1 MVLCLG
7 WLITSNDPWLVM
19 VYTGCSIRNHHTLY
33 RHAPKASQEARAG
46 LHVECLP
53 NGRRCEVFVA
63 TAGVIAQGVL
73 RLSSTAIST
82 SEIFPEELFLFLIS
96 GCLHCPASYT

>member
-7 WLITSNDPWLVM
+7 WLKTSNDPWLVM
-19 VYTGCSIRNHHTLY
+19 VDPGYSIRRYHTLY

-63 TAGVIAQGVL
+63 TAGVIAQGGL
-73 RLSSTAIST
+73 RLSSTAIRT
-82 SEIFPEELFLFLIS
+82 SEILLEELFLFLIS
-96 GCLHCPASYT
+96 GCFHCPASYT

>member
-7 WLITSNDPWLVM
+7 WLITSNDPRLVM
-19 VYTGCSIRNHHTLY
+19 VDPGYSIRRYHTLY

-53 NGRRCEVFVA
+53 NGRRCDVSVA
-63 TAGVIAQGVL
+63 TAGAYGARGFAAL
-73 RLSSTAIST
+73 LDSY
-82 SEIFPEELFLFLIS
+82 
-96 GCLHCPASYT
+96 LHL